1 MLNIFFTIIGRA
13 VMDFPLQ
20 RTDVPGHGQVAG
32 RSRGGRG
39 EVAGMDRIYVLLISV
54 CCKSLMLVGE
64 TSLVE

>member
-1 MLNIFFTIIGRA
+1 MLNIFAIIGRA
-13 VMDFPLQ
+13 VMDFLPLK
-20 RTDVPGHGQVAG
+20 RADVPGRGEVAG

>member
-13 VMDFPLQ
+13 LMDFPLQ
-20 RTDVPGHGQVAG
+20 RTDVP
-32 RSRGGRG
+32 GRG